1 MSVSGPT
8 TDHSEIRGWAAQ
20 HHARP
25 AEVLPQ
31 RLDSEPA
38 VLRFMFP
45 GQARD
50 HQDIRLI
57 SWEEFFVKFDELGLS
72 FVYDTDSTGYNELL
86 QVEER
91 SPYRRF
97 AGGSVDETN

>member
-8 TDHSEIRGWAAQ
+8 TNHSEIRGWAAQ

-38 VLRFMFP
+38 VLRIIVSGAGSGP
-45 GQARD
+45 PRHPAHLLGRILCE
-50 HQDIRLI
+50 IR
-57 SWEEFFVKFDELGLS
+57 
-72 FVYDTDSTGYNELL
+72 
-86 QVEER
+86 
-91 SPYRRF
+91 
-97 AGGSVDETN
+97 